1 MINFLKYI
9 ILVFFVLLD
18 ISVWLIIQIV
28 PGPVV
33 YKILKSRPW
42 KVFCIKL
49 QEKNALKLKLF
60 LQNIIKV
67 RIYSMNF
74 LSSCLSKSISARII
88 LDLFNIPNIL
98 KLSLYVSNNGKKKP
112 HACLEDTLDKINFI
126 PNKKENIEIV
136 EVLD

>member
-9 ILVFFVLLD
+9 FFIFFVLLD
-18 ISVWLIIQIV
+18 ISVWLIIQTV

-33 YKILKSRPW
+33 YKILKFRPW
-42 KVFCIKL
+42 KVFCIQL
-49 QEKNALKLKLF
+49 QEKNALKLKLS
-60 LQNIIKV
+60 LQNIIKT

-88 LDLFNIPNIL
+88 LDLFKIPNIL
-98 KLSLYVSNNGKKKP
+98 KLSLYVSKNGKKKP
-112 HACLEDTLDKINFI
+112 HACIEDTESNINFI

-136 EVLD
+136 AVLD

>member
-1 MINFLKYI
+1 M
-9 ILVFFVLLD
+9 FFVLLD
-18 ISVWLIIQIV
+18 ISVWLIIQTV

-42 KVFCIKL
+42 KVFCIQL

-60 LQNIIKV
+60 LQNIIKI
-67 RIYSMNF
+67 RIYHMNF

-88 LDLFNIPNIL
+88 LDLFKMPNIL
-98 KLSLYVSNNGKKKP
+98 KLSLYVSKNGKKKP
-112 HACLEDTLDKINFI
+112 HAFIEDTVSKINFI